1 MFNMSRWLMLE
12 MNRDEIN
19 KLFQD
24 GMSGKLE
31 QNHEL
36 LIHLGG
42 GVYVTVGEKF
52 PTVDITDMFA
62 PMLFLSG
69 IYIVEMLLNRLIVQ
83 PPNK

>member
-1 MFNMSRWLMLE
+1 

-42 GVYVTVGEKF
+42 GVYVTVSTFYKCQSELLEIG
-52 PTVDITDMFA
+52 DRRTD
-62 PMLFLSG
+62 
-69 IYIVEMLLNRLIVQ
+69 EMV
-83 PPNK
+83 

>member
-1 MFNMSRWLMLE
+1 MLE

-19 KLFQD
+19 EVFQN

-42 GVYVTVGEKF
+42 GLYLTVGYNF
-52 PTVDITDMFA
+52 
-62 PMLFLSG
+62 
-69 IYIVEMLLNRLIVQ
+69 Q
-83 PPNK
+83 P

>member
-1 MFNMSRWLMLE
+1 MLE

-52 PTVDITDMFA
+52 PTVDIRHFWKPIDSDKPVPTY
-62 PMLFLSG
+62 LFRT
-69 IYIVEMLLNRLIVQ
+69 YYWPFTFNKIV
-83 PPNK
+83 P

>member
-1 MFNMSRWLMLE
+1 MFNMSKWLMLE

-36 LIHLGG
+36 LIS
-42 GVYVTVGEKF
+42 VGLYLYLARS
-52 PTVDITDMFA
+52 VCL
-62 PMLFLSG
+62 LFISAS
-69 IYIVEMLLNRLIVQ
+69 LNCW
-83 PPNK
+83 K